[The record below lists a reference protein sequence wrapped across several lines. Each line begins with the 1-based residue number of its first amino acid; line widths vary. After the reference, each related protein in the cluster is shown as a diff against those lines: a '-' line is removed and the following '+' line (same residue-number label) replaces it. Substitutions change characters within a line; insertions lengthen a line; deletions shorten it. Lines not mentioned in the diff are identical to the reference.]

1 MELQSANL
9 KIKETLDK
17 EVEEEE
23 YGQFSGVYGPLE
35 DEIYIRKYFEKF
47 RNTPLYRGAFKN
59 VKKLNFKLIFLV

>member
-1 MELQSANL
+1 MEIQSTDIKL
-9 KIKETLDK
+9 KQTFDK
-17 EVEEEE
+17 DVEEET

-59 VKKLNFKLIFLV
+59 VKN